1 MSISVDDMRLLVSK
15 AYKGPKWKYKV
26 QNMTDRQVI
35 ALYFSFCEKGKFD
48 KKPEKPVQ
56 PKHIEVKP
64 VEDYSADQMWMDF
77 IFD

>member
-1 MSISVDDMRLLVSK
+1 MSISVDDMRFLVSQVYRG
-15 AYKGPKWKYKV
+15 AKWKYKV
-26 QNMTDRQVI
+26 KHMTDRQVI

-48 KKPEKPVQ
+48 KKPKPAVS
-56 PKHIEVKP
+56 PKRIEVKP